1 VTEQAPSAAAA
12 PDGRVAPPPRKAA
25 QALLPAAADGVEL
38 VARFFRALGDPARLR
53 LLEFLLPAEHTVSEC
68 VQRIGLSQGR
78 VSAHLAC
85 LADCGYVQVRRAGRF
100 AWYKVADPR
109 VADLV
114 MLARSL
120 AADNAAALA
129 ECVRIAPDPA
139 AEPRAQPGPPPVMTT
154 SSEPPQTSGVEGL

>member
-1 VTEQAPSAAAA
+1 MPAAVLPASSASRAL
-12 PDGRVAPPPRKAA
+12 
-25 QALLPAAADGVEL
+25 LLPAAADGVEL

-53 LLEFLLPAEHTVSEC
+53 LLEFLLPAEHNVSEC
-68 VQRIGLSQGR
+68 VRHVGLSQGR
-78 VSAHLAC
+78 VSVHLAC
-85 LADCGYVQVRRAGRF
+85 LAGCGYVQVRRAGRF

-129 ECVRIAPDPA
+129 ECVRIP
-139 AEPRAQPGPPPVMTT
+139 PGPGAETAPRR
-154 SSEPPQTSGVEGL
+154 

>member
-1 VTEQAPSAAAA
+1 MTEQALSVVLA
-12 PDGRVAPPPRKAA
+12 PDGRRAA
-25 QALLPAAADGVEL
+25 LPAESAAGTLLPAAADGVDL

-68 VQRIGLSQGR
+68 VRHIGLSQGR

-85 LADCGYVQVRRAGRF
+85 LAGCGYVQVRRAGRF

-114 MLARSL
+114 VLARAL
-120 AADNAAALA
+120 AADNAATLA
-129 ECVRIAPDPA
+129 DCLRIAPGAAAGPA
-139 AEPRAQPGPPPVMTT
+139 PRP
-154 SSEPPQTSGVEGL
+154 